1 MTENR
6 KPKLP
11 WFGLKFLAPWIRPY
25 RMTLFL
31 MVVPGILGGLVD
43 IILPF
48 FPDHAIRN
56 FIGKNTTEGMGRFAA
71 VYILVLLFQIL
82 MNGISAYK
90 ACGMEMY
97 VGRDLKNEAF
107 HRLQVLSVS
116 FYNQNSVGYL
126 HARVMSDTDRI
137 GTLLSWNLMEGIW
150 YGSYLA
156 GASVVM
162 LRLRPGLAL
171 FVLLLIPLTAAFSG
185 VFQRRLTELGRRIR
199 EINGRLTGSFNEGI
213 TGAMTVKTLGIED
226 RMDARFFAES
236 GEMRRAAVLSG
247 HLRGLFLSLIS
258 FSGFTALAL
267 VLWQGGKLTEQG
279 LMELGTLSVFMSY
292 ALGIM
297 DPVRWVVRVI
307 SDLIT
312 VQVNI
317 ERFASLVTSEPEVR
331 DTEAVIRKYG
341 DSFAPKPENWEEV
354 RGDIR
359 FEDVTFRYPDGSVNV
374 LEHFDLEVPRG
385 SMVAIVGET
394 GAGKSTLVNLV
405 CRFFEPTE
413 GRVLL
418 DGRDLRERSQ
428 HWLHSHIGYVLQT
441 PHLFSGTVLDNLRFG
456 NPDVSMEAVREAVR
470 RVHAEDV
477 IARLEN
483 GYDTDVGEGGG
494 RLSAGER
501 QLLSFARALA
511 ADPEIFVLDE
521 ATSSV
526 DTETEQMIQLALTE
540 VLKDRTSFV
549 IAHRLSTIRK
559 ADLILVVHDGKI
571 TERGTHRELMAK
583 RGSYYRLYARQYETE
598 AVQDC
603 SAQDPQAGPG

>member
-297 DPVRWVVRVI
+297 DPVRWVVKVI

-331 DTEAVIRKYG
+331 DTEEVIRKYG
-341 DSFAPKPENWEEV
+341 DSFSPKPENWEEV

-456 NPDVSMEAVREAVR
+456 NPDVSMESIYDAVR

-511 ADPEIFVLDE
+511 VDPAIFVLDE

-598 AVQDC
+598 AV
-603 SAQDPQAGPG
+603 

>member
-6 KPKLP
+6 KTKLP

-297 DPVRWVVRVI
+297 DPVRWVVKVI

-331 DTEAVIRKYG
+331 DTEEVIRKYG
-341 DSFAPKPENWEEV
+341 DSFSPKPENWEEV

-456 NPDVSMEAVREAVR
+456 NPDVSMESIYDAVR

-511 ADPEIFVLDE
+511 VDPAIFVLDE

-583 RGSYYRLYARQYETE
+583 CGSYYRLYARQYETE
-598 AVQDC
+598 AV
-603 SAQDPQAGPG
+603 

>member
-6 KPKLP
+6 KTAAKTTKTGKAKLP

-82 MNGISAYK
+82 MNGISAYR

-185 VFQRRLTELGRRIR
+185 VFQRRLTELGRQIR
-199 EINGRLTGSFNEGI
+199 EINGRLTGNFNEGI

-226 RMDARFFAES
+226 RMDARFFSES
-236 GEMRRAAVLSG
+236 GEMRRAAVMSG
-247 HLRGLFLSLIS
+247 HLRGLFLSMIS

-297 DPVRWVVRVI
+297 DPVRWVVKVI

-317 ERFASLVTSEPEVR
+317 ERFASLVTAEPDVR
-331 DTEAVIRKYG
+331 DTEEVIRKYG
-341 DSFAPKPENWEEV
+341 DSFSPKPENWEDV

-477 IARLEN
+477 IARLED

-598 AVQDC
+598 AV
-603 SAQDPQAGPG
+603 

>member
-6 KPKLP
+6 KTKLP

-297 DPVRWVVRVI
+297 DPVRWVVKVI

-331 DTEAVIRKYG
+331 DTEEVIRKYG
-341 DSFAPKPENWEEV
+341 DSFSPKPENWEEV

-456 NPDVSMEAVREAVR
+456 NPDV
-470 RVHAEDV
+470 RVHVEDV

-511 ADPEIFVLDE
+511 VDPAIFVLDE

-598 AVQDC
+598 AV
-603 SAQDPQAGPG
+603 

>member
-1 MTENR
+1 VTENR
-6 KPKLP
+6 KTKLP

-331 DTEAVIRKYG
+331 DTEEVIRKYG
-341 DSFAPKPENWEEV
+341 DSFSPKPENWEEV

-456 NPDVSMEAVREAVR
+456 NPDVSMESVYDAVR

-511 ADPEIFVLDE
+511 VDPAIFVLDE

-598 AVQDC
+598 AV
-603 SAQDPQAGPG
+603 

>member
-6 KPKLP
+6 KTKLP

-297 DPVRWVVRVI
+297 DPVRWVVKVI

-331 DTEAVIRKYG
+331 DTEEVIRKYG
-341 DSFAPKPENWEEV
+341 DSFSPKPENWEEV

-456 NPDVSMEAVREAVR
+456 NPDVSMESVYDAVR

-511 ADPEIFVLDE
+511 VDPAIFVLDE

-598 AVQDC
+598 AV
-603 SAQDPQAGPG
+603 

>member
-6 KPKLP
+6 KTKLP

-150 YGSYLA
+150 YGSYLS

-297 DPVRWVVRVI
+297 DPVRWVVKVI

-331 DTEAVIRKYG
+331 DTEEVIRKYG
-341 DSFAPKPENWEEV
+341 DSFSPKPENWEEV

-456 NPDVSMEAVREAVR
+456 NPDVSMESIYDAVR

-511 ADPEIFVLDE
+511 VDPAIFVLDE

-598 AVQDC
+598 AV
-603 SAQDPQAGPG
+603 

>member
-6 KPKLP
+6 KTKLP
-11 WFGLKFLAPWIRPY
+11 WFGLKYLAPWIRPY

-297 DPVRWVVRVI
+297 DPVRWVVKVI

-331 DTEAVIRKYG
+331 DTEEVIRKYG
-341 DSFAPKPENWEEV
+341 DSFSPKPENWEEV

-456 NPDVSMEAVREAVR
+456 NPDVSMESVYDAVR

-511 ADPEIFVLDE
+511 VDPAIFVLDE

-598 AVQDC
+598 AV
-603 SAQDPQAGPG
+603 

>member
-6 KPKLP
+6 KTKLP

-297 DPVRWVVRVI
+297 DPVRWVVKVI

-331 DTEAVIRKYG
+331 DTEEVIRKYG
-341 DSFAPKPENWEEV
+341 DSFSPKPENWEEV

-456 NPDVSMEAVREAVR
+456 NPDVSMEAIYDAVR

-511 ADPEIFVLDE
+511 VDPAIFVLDE

-598 AVQDC
+598 AV
-603 SAQDPQAGPG
+603 

>member
-6 KPKLP
+6 KTKLP

-297 DPVRWVVRVI
+297 DPVRWVVKVI

-331 DTEAVIRKYG
+331 DTEEVIRKYG
-341 DSFAPKPENWEEV
+341 DSFSPKPENWEEV

-385 SMVAIVGET
+385 SMVAIVSET

-456 NPDVSMEAVREAVR
+456 NPDVSMESIYDAVR

-511 ADPEIFVLDE
+511 VDPAIFVLDE

-598 AVQDC
+598 AV
-603 SAQDPQAGPG
+603 

>member
-6 KPKLP
+6 KTKLP

-236 GEMRRAAVLSG
+236 GEMRQAAVLSG

-297 DPVRWVVRVI
+297 DPVRWVVKVI

-331 DTEAVIRKYG
+331 DTEEVIRKYG
-341 DSFAPKPENWEEV
+341 DSFSPKPENWEEV

-456 NPDVSMEAVREAVR
+456 NPDVSMESIYDAVR

-511 ADPEIFVLDE
+511 VDPAIFVLDE

-598 AVQDC
+598 AV
-603 SAQDPQAGPG
+603 

>member
-1 MTENR
+1 MTENG
-6 KPKLP
+6 KAALKQTKTGKEKLP

-56 FIGKNTTEGMGRFAA
+56 FIGKNTMEGMGRFAA

-150 YGSYLA
+150 YGSYLV
-156 GASVVM
+156 GASIVM

-185 VFQRRLTELGRRIR
+185 VFQRRLTGLGRQIR
-199 EINGRLTGSFNEGI
+199 EINGRLTGNFNEGI
-213 TGAMTVKTLGIED
+213 TGAMTVKTLGIEEQ
-226 RMDARFFAES
+226 MDERFFAES
-236 GEMRRAAVLSG
+236 GEMRRAAVMSG
-247 HLRGLFLSLIS
+247 HLRGLFLSMIS

-297 DPVRWVVRVI
+297 DPVRWVVKVI

-317 ERFASLVTSEPEVR
+317 ERFASLVTAEPDVL
-331 DTEAVIRKYG
+331 DTEEVIRKYG
-341 DSFAPKPENWEEV
+341 DSFTPKPENWEDV
-354 RGDIR
+354 RGDVR
-359 FEDVTFRYPDGSVNV
+359 FDDVTFRYPDGSVNV

-456 NPDVSMEAVREAVR
+456 NPEASMEAVREAVR

-501 QLLSFARALA
+501 QLLSFARALV

-526 DTETEQMIQLALTE
+526 DTETEQMIQRALTE

-598 AVQDC
+598 AV
-603 SAQDPQAGPG
+603 

>member
-6 KPKLP
+6 KTKLP

-297 DPVRWVVRVI
+297 DPVRWVVKVI

-317 ERFASLVTSEPEVR
+317 ERFASVVTSEPEVR
-331 DTEAVIRKYG
+331 DTEEVIRKYG
-341 DSFAPKPENWEEV
+341 DSFSPKPENWEEV

-385 SMVAIVGET
+385 SMVAIVSET

-456 NPDVSMEAVREAVR
+456 NPDVSMESIYDAVR

-511 ADPEIFVLDE
+511 VDPAIFVLDE

-598 AVQDC
+598 AV
-603 SAQDPQAGPG
+603 

>member
-6 KPKLP
+6 KTAAKTTKTGKAKLP

-82 MNGISAYK
+82 MNGISAYR

-162 LRLRPGLAL
+162 LRLRPGLAV
-171 FVLLLIPLTAAFSG
+171 FVLLVIPLTAAFSG

-226 RMDARFFAES
+226 RMDARFFSES
-236 GEMRRAAVLSG
+236 GEMRRAAVMSG
-247 HLRGLFLSLIS
+247 HLRGLFLSMIS

-297 DPVRWVVRVI
+297 DPVRWVVKVI

-317 ERFASLVTSEPEVR
+317 ERFASLVTAEPDVR
-331 DTEAVIRKYG
+331 DTEEVIRKYG
-341 DSFAPKPENWEEV
+341 DSFSPKPENWEDV

-477 IARLEN
+477 IARLED

-598 AVQDC
+598 AV
-603 SAQDPQAGPG
+603 

>member
-1 MTENR
+1 MTENGKTTEKSTR
-6 KPKLP
+6 SGKAKLP

-31 MVVPGILGGLVD
+31 MVIPGILGGLVD

-71 VYILVLLFQIL
+71 AYILVLLFQIL
-82 MNGISAYK
+82 MNGISAYR

-162 LRLRPGLAL
+162 LRLRPGLAM

-185 VFQRRLTELGRRIR
+185 VFQRRLTELGRQIR
-199 EINGRLTGSFNEGI
+199 EINGRLTGNFNEGI

-226 RMDARFFAES
+226 RMDKRFFAES
-236 GEMRRAAVLSG
+236 GEMRRAAVMSG
-247 HLRGLFLSLIS
+247 HLRGLFLSMIS

-297 DPVRWVVRVI
+297 DPVRWVVKVI

-317 ERFASLVTSEPEVR
+317 ERFASLVTAEPDVR
-331 DTEAVIRKYG
+331 DTEEVIRKYG
-341 DSFAPKPENWEEV
+341 DSFSPKPENWEDV

-598 AVQDC
+598 AV
-603 SAQDPQAGPG
+603 

>member
-6 KPKLP
+6 KTKLP

-71 VYILVLLFQIL
+71 LYILVLLFQIL

-150 YGSYLA
+150 YGSYLV

-297 DPVRWVVRVI
+297 DPVRWVVKVI

-331 DTEAVIRKYG
+331 DTEEVIRKYG
-341 DSFAPKPENWEEV
+341 DSFSPKPENWEEV

-359 FEDVTFRYPDGSVNV
+359 FEDVTFRYPDGTVNV

-428 HWLHSHIGYVLQT
+428 HWLHRHIGYVLQT

-598 AVQDC
+598 AV
-603 SAQDPQAGPG
+603 

>member
-6 KPKLP
+6 KTKLP

-25 RMTLFL
+25 RVTLFL

-185 VFQRRLTELGRRIR
+185 MFQRRLTELGRRIR

-297 DPVRWVVRVI
+297 DPVRWVVKVI

-331 DTEAVIRKYG
+331 DTEEVIRKYG
-341 DSFAPKPENWEEV
+341 DSFSPKPENWEEV

-456 NPDVSMEAVREAVR
+456 NPDVSMESIYDAVR

-511 ADPEIFVLDE
+511 VDPAIFVLDE

-598 AVQDC
+598 AV
-603 SAQDPQAGPG
+603 

>member
-6 KPKLP
+6 KTKLP

-25 RMTLFL
+25 RMTLLL

-150 YGSYLA
+150 YGSYLV

-297 DPVRWVVRVI
+297 DPVRWVVKVI

-331 DTEAVIRKYG
+331 DTEEVIRKYG
-341 DSFAPKPENWEEV
+341 DSFSPKPENWEEV

-359 FEDVTFRYPDGSVNV
+359 FEDVTFRYPDGTVNV

-456 NPDVSMEAVREAVR
+456 NPDVSMEVIYDAVR

-511 ADPEIFVLDE
+511 VDPAIFVLDE

-598 AVQDC
+598 AV
-603 SAQDPQAGPG
+603 

>member
-6 KPKLP
+6 KTAEKTTKTGKAKLP

-82 MNGISAYK
+82 MNGISAYR

-156 GASVVM
+156 GASIVM

-185 VFQRRLTELGRRIR
+185 VFQRRLTELGRQIR
-199 EINGRLTGSFNEGI
+199 EINGRLTGNFNEGI

-226 RMDARFFAES
+226 RMDKRFFAES
-236 GEMRRAAVLSG
+236 GEMRRAAVMSG
-247 HLRGLFLSLIS
+247 HLRGLFLSMIS

-297 DPVRWVVRVI
+297 DPVRWVVKVI

-317 ERFASLVTSEPEVR
+317 ERFASLVTAEPDVR
-331 DTEAVIRKYG
+331 DTEEVIRKYG
-341 DSFAPKPENWEEV
+341 DSFSPKPENWEDV

-477 IARLEN
+477 IARLED

-598 AVQDC
+598 AV
-603 SAQDPQAGPG
+603 

>member
-1 MTENR
+1 MTENGKTAEKSTR
-6 KPKLP
+6 SGKAKLP

-31 MVVPGILGGLVD
+31 MVIPGILGGLVD

-71 VYILVLLFQIL
+71 AYILVLLFQIL
-82 MNGISAYK
+82 MNGISAYR

-162 LRLRPGLAL
+162 LRLRPGLAM

-185 VFQRRLTELGRRIR
+185 VFQRRLTELGRQIR
-199 EINGRLTGSFNEGI
+199 EINGRLTGNFNEGI

-226 RMDARFFAES
+226 RMDKRFFAES
-236 GEMRRAAVLSG
+236 GEMRRAAVMSG
-247 HLRGLFLSLIS
+247 HLRGLFLSMIS

-297 DPVRWVVRVI
+297 DPVRWVVKVI

-317 ERFASLVTSEPEVR
+317 ERFASLVTAEPDVR
-331 DTEAVIRKYG
+331 DTEEVIRKYG
-341 DSFAPKPENWEEV
+341 DSFSPKPENWEDV

-598 AVQDC
+598 AV
-603 SAQDPQAGPG
+603 

>member
-6 KPKLP
+6 KTKLP

-297 DPVRWVVRVI
+297 DPVRWVVKVI

-331 DTEAVIRKYG
+331 DTEEVIRKYG
-341 DSFAPKPENWEEV
+341 DSFSPKPENWEEV

-456 NPDVSMEAVREAVR
+456 NPDVSMESIYDAVR

-511 ADPEIFVLDE
+511 VDPAIFVLDE

-598 AVQDC
+598 AV
-603 SAQDPQAGPG
+603 

>member
-6 KPKLP
+6 KTKLP

-185 VFQRRLTELGRRIR
+185 VFQRQLTELGRRIR

-297 DPVRWVVRVI
+297 DPVRWVVKVI

-331 DTEAVIRKYG
+331 DTEEVIRKYG
-341 DSFAPKPENWEEV
+341 DSFSPKPENWEEV

-385 SMVAIVGET
+385 SMVAIVSET

-456 NPDVSMEAVREAVR
+456 NPDVSMESIYDAVR

-511 ADPEIFVLDE
+511 VDPAIFVLDE

-598 AVQDC
+598 AV
-603 SAQDPQAGPG
+603 

>member
-1 MTENR
+1 MTENG
-6 KPKLP
+6 KTAAKTGKAKLP
-11 WFGLKFLAPWIRPY
+11 WFGLGFLAPWIRPY

-48 FPDHAIRN
+48 FPDHAIRY

-82 MNGISAYK
+82 MNGISAYR

-162 LRLRPGLAL
+162 LRLRPGLAM

-185 VFQRRLTELGRRIR
+185 VFQRRLTELGRQIR
-199 EINGRLTGSFNEGI
+199 EINGRLTGNFNEGI

-236 GEMRRAAVLSG
+236 GEMRRAAVMSG
-247 HLRGLFLSLIS
+247 HLRGLFLSMIS

-297 DPVRWVVRVI
+297 DPVRWVVKVI

-317 ERFASLVTSEPEVR
+317 ERFASLVTAEPDVR
-331 DTEAVIRKYG
+331 DTEEVIRKYG
-341 DSFAPKPENWEEV
+341 DSFSPKPENWEDV

-483 GYDTDVGEGGG
+483 GYDTDVGESGG

-501 QLLSFARALA
+501 QLLSFARALV

-598 AVQDC
+598 AV
-603 SAQDPQAGPG
+603 

>member
-1 MTENR
+1 MMENR
-6 KPKLP
+6 KTKLP

-71 VYILVLLFQIL
+71 LYILVLLFQIL

-150 YGSYLA
+150 YGSYLV

-297 DPVRWVVRVI
+297 DPVRWVVKVI

-331 DTEAVIRKYG
+331 DTEEVIRKYG
-341 DSFAPKPENWEEV
+341 DSFSPKPENWEDV
-354 RGDIR
+354 KGDIR

-374 LEHFDLEVPRG
+374 LEHFDLEVPQG

-456 NPDVSMEAVREAVR
+456 NPEVSMEAVREAVR

-511 ADPEIFVLDE
+511 VDPAIFVLDE

-598 AVQDC
+598 AV
-603 SAQDPQAGPG
+603 

>member
-297 DPVRWVVRVI
+297 DPVRWVVKVI

-331 DTEAVIRKYG
+331 DTEEVIRKYG
-341 DSFAPKPENWEEV
+341 DSFSPKPENWEEV

-456 NPDVSMEAVREAVR
+456 NPDVSMESIYDAVR
-470 RVHAEDV
+470 RVHVEDV

-511 ADPEIFVLDE
+511 VDPAIFVLDE

-583 RGSYYRLYARQYETE
+583 HGSYYRLYARQYETE
-598 AVQDC
+598 AV
-603 SAQDPQAGPG
+603 

>member
-6 KPKLP
+6 KTKLP

-297 DPVRWVVRVI
+297 DPVRWVVKVI

-331 DTEAVIRKYG
+331 DTEEVIRKYG
-341 DSFAPKPENWEEV
+341 DSFSPKPENWEEV

-456 NPDVSMEAVREAVR
+456 NPDVSMESIYDAVR
-470 RVHAEDV
+470 RVHVEDV

-511 ADPEIFVLDE
+511 VDPAIFVLDE

-598 AVQDC
+598 AV
-603 SAQDPQAGPG
+603 

>member
-297 DPVRWVVRVI
+297 DPVRWVVKVI

-331 DTEAVIRKYG
+331 DTEEVIRKYG
-341 DSFAPKPENWEEV
+341 DSFSPKPENWEEV

-385 SMVAIVGET
+385 SMVAIVSET

-456 NPDVSMEAVREAVR
+456 NPDVSMESIYDAVR
-470 RVHAEDV
+470 RVHVEDV

-511 ADPEIFVLDE
+511 VDPAIFVLDE

-598 AVQDC
+598 AV
-603 SAQDPQAGPG
+603 

>member
-1 MTENR
+1 MTENG
-6 KPKLP
+6 KTAEKSTKSGKAKLP

-31 MVVPGILGGLVD
+31 MVIPGILGGLVD

-71 VYILVLLFQIL
+71 AYILVLLFQIL
-82 MNGISAYK
+82 MNGISAYR

-116 FYNQNSVGYL
+116 FYNLNSVGYL

-185 VFQRRLTELGRRIR
+185 VFQRRLTELGRQIR
-199 EINGRLTGSFNEGI
+199 EINGRLTGNFNEGI

-236 GEMRRAAVLSG
+236 GEMRRAAVMSG
-247 HLRGLFLSLIS
+247 HLRGLFLSMIS

-297 DPVRWVVRVI
+297 DPVRWVVKVI

-317 ERFASLVTSEPEVR
+317 ERFASLVTAEPDVR
-331 DTEAVIRKYG
+331 DTEEVIRKYG
-341 DSFAPKPENWEEV
+341 DSFSPKPENWEDV

-598 AVQDC
+598 AV
-603 SAQDPQAGPG
+603 

>member
-1 MTENR
+1 MMENR
-6 KPKLP
+6 KTKLP

-150 YGSYLA
+150 YGSYLV

-185 VFQRRLTELGRRIR
+185 VFQKRLTELGRRIR

-226 RMDARFFAES
+226 RMDDRFFAES

-297 DPVRWVVRVI
+297 DPVRWVVKVI

-317 ERFASLVTSEPEVR
+317 ERFASLVTAEPDVR
-331 DTEAVIRKYG
+331 DTEEVIRKYG
-341 DSFAPKPENWEEV
+341 DSFSPKPENWEDV
-354 RGDIR
+354 KGDIR

-374 LEHFDLEVPRG
+374 LEHFDLEVPQG
-385 SMVAIVGET
+385 SMVAILGET

-456 NPDVSMEAVREAVR
+456 NPEVSMEAVREAVR

-511 ADPEIFVLDE
+511 ADPAIFVLDE

-598 AVQDC
+598 AV
-603 SAQDPQAGPG
+603 

>member
-297 DPVRWVVRVI
+297 DPVRWVVKVI

-331 DTEAVIRKYG
+331 DTEEVIRKYG
-341 DSFAPKPENWEEV
+341 DSFSPKPENWEEV

-385 SMVAIVGET
+385 SMVAIVSET

-456 NPDVSMEAVREAVR
+456 NPDVSMESIYDAVR

-511 ADPEIFVLDE
+511 VDPAIFVLDE

-598 AVQDC
+598 AV
-603 SAQDPQAGPG
+603 

>member
-6 KPKLP
+6 KTKLP

-331 DTEAVIRKYG
+331 DTEEVIRKYG
-341 DSFAPKPENWEEV
+341 DSFSPKPENWEEV

-385 SMVAIVGET
+385 SMVAIVSET

-456 NPDVSMEAVREAVR
+456 NPDVSMESVYDAVR

-511 ADPEIFVLDE
+511 VDPAIFVLDE

-598 AVQDC
+598 AV
-603 SAQDPQAGPG
+603 

>member
-297 DPVRWVVRVI
+297 DPVRWVVKVI

-331 DTEAVIRKYG
+331 DTEEVIRKYG
-341 DSFAPKPENWEEV
+341 DSFSPKPENWEEV

-456 NPDVSMEAVREAVR
+456 NPDVSMESVYDAVR

-511 ADPEIFVLDE
+511 VDPAIFVLDE

-598 AVQDC
+598 AV
-603 SAQDPQAGPG
+603 

>member
-1 MTENR
+1 MTENG
-6 KPKLP
+6 KTILKNAKTGKAKLS

-31 MVVPGILGGLVD
+31 MVIPGILGGLVD
-43 IILPF
+43 IVLPF
-48 FPDHAIRN
+48 FPDHAIRK

-82 MNGISAYK
+82 MNGISAYR

-162 LRLRPGLAL
+162 LRLRPGLAM
-171 FVLLLIPLTAAFSG
+171 FVLFLIPLTAAFSG
-185 VFQRRLTELGRRIR
+185 VFQRRLTELGRQIR
-199 EINGRLTGSFNEGI
+199 EINGRLTGNFNEGI
-213 TGAMTVKTLGIED
+213 AGAMTVKTLGIED
-226 RMDARFFAES
+226 RMDQRFFAES
-236 GEMRRAAVLSG
+236 GEMRRAAVMSG
-247 HLRGLFLSLIS
+247 HLRGLFLSMIS

-297 DPVRWVVRVI
+297 DPVRWVVKVI

-317 ERFASLVTSEPEVR
+317 ERFASLVTAEPDVR
-331 DTEAVIRKYG
+331 DTEEVIRKYG
-341 DSFAPKPENWEEV
+341 DSFSPKPENWEEV

-428 HWLHSHIGYVLQT
+428 HWLHRHIGYVLQT

-583 RGSYYRLYARQYETE
+583 QGSYYRLYARQYETE
-598 AVQDC
+598 AV
-603 SAQDPQAGPG
+603 

>member
-1 MTENR
+1 
-6 KPKLP
+6 
-11 WFGLKFLAPWIRPY
+11 
-25 RMTLFL
+25 
-31 MVVPGILGGLVD
+31 
-43 IILPF
+43 
-48 FPDHAIRN
+48 
-56 FIGKNTTEGMGRFAA
+56 
-71 VYILVLLFQIL
+71 
-82 MNGISAYK
+82 
-90 ACGMEMY
+90 
-97 VGRDLKNEAF
+97 
-107 HRLQVLSVS
+107 
-116 FYNQNSVGYL
+116 
-126 HARVMSDTDRI
+126 
-137 GTLLSWNLMEGIW
+137 
-150 YGSYLA
+150 
-156 GASVVM
+156 
-162 LRLRPGLAL
+162 
-171 FVLLLIPLTAAFSG
+171 
-185 VFQRRLTELGRRIR
+185 
-199 EINGRLTGSFNEGI
+199 
-213 TGAMTVKTLGIED
+213 MTVKTLGIED
-226 RMDARFFAES
+226 RMDKRFFAES
-236 GEMRRAAVLSG
+236 GEMRRAAVMSG
-247 HLRGLFLSLIS
+247 HLRGLFLSMIS

-297 DPVRWVVRVI
+297 DPVRWVVKVI

-317 ERFASLVTSEPEVR
+317 ERFASLVTAEPDVR
-331 DTEAVIRKYG
+331 DTEEVIRKYG
-341 DSFAPKPENWEEV
+341 DSFSPKPENWEDV

-598 AVQDC
+598 AV
-603 SAQDPQAGPG
+603 

>member
-1 MTENR
+1 MMENR
-6 KPKLP
+6 KTKLP

-150 YGSYLA
+150 YGSYLV

-185 VFQRRLTELGRRIR
+185 VFQKRLTELGRRIR

-213 TGAMTVKTLGIED
+213 TGAMTVKTLGIEE
-226 RMDARFFAES
+226 RMDDRFFAES

-297 DPVRWVVRVI
+297 DPVRWVVKVI

-317 ERFASLVTSEPEVR
+317 ERFASLVTAEPDVR
-331 DTEAVIRKYG
+331 DTEEVIRKYG
-341 DSFAPKPENWEEV
+341 DSFSPKPENWEDV
-354 RGDIR
+354 KGDIR

-374 LEHFDLEVPRG
+374 LEHFDLEVPQG

-456 NPDVSMEAVREAVR
+456 NPEVSMEAVREAVR

-511 ADPEIFVLDE
+511 ADPAIFVLDE

-598 AVQDC
+598 AV
-603 SAQDPQAGPG
+603 

>member
-82 MNGISAYK
+82 MNGISAYR

-279 LMELGTLSVFMSY
+279 LTELGTLSVFMSY

-297 DPVRWVVRVI
+297 DPVRWVVKVI

-331 DTEAVIRKYG
+331 DTEEVIRKYG
-341 DSFAPKPENWEEV
+341 DSFSPKPENWEEV

-456 NPDVSMEAVREAVR
+456 NPDVSMESIYDAVR

-501 QLLSFARALA
+501 QLLSCARALA
-511 ADPEIFVLDE
+511 ADPAIFVLDE

-598 AVQDC
+598 AV
-603 SAQDPQAGPG
+603 